1 MPEHSS
7 DSHTPHAP
15 YLRVLEALT
24 ADITAG
30 VIKPGERIPS
40 ESELCE
46 RHKVARETARRAV
59 RVLRERA
66 RCGRS
71 AGRGRT
77 WSVPTSGARAT
88 RGVLEGAHPS
98 DIRGGTGVPEPL

>member
-7 DSHTPHAP
+7 DPHTPHA
-15 YLRVLEALT
+15 RVLDALT
-24 ADITAG
+24 AGIKAG
-30 VIKPGERIPS
+30 IIKPGERIPS

-66 RCGRS
+66 RCGQSGGRARS
-71 AGRGRT
+71 
-77 WSVPTSGARAT
+77 WSVPPSGARTA
-88 RGVLEGAHPS
+88 RSALEGVHPS